1 MESRTDNP
9 QYNPQQP
16 NNLNIFFNLF
26 YYIFNIAL
34 HEYMKRLCGHEV
46 ISPGETFYYEQDYIM
61 VVSKKRNFEKALTK
75 REVCNLYKLF
85 VPHDITYET
94 IDKLRNYVKDNS
106 IQFRLTDAA
115 TETFKQLFSNSEK
128 LDDDESE
135 GGGNTTKMSN
145 TRKRKPHKRGR
156 TKRYRRYKNKS
167 LKNKSLKNKSLK
179 NKKK

>member
-1 MESRTDNP
+1 
-9 QYNPQQP
+9 
-16 NNLNIFFNLF
+16 
-26 YYIFNIAL
+26 
-34 HEYMKRLCGHEV
+34 MKRLCGHEV

-167 LKNKSLKNKSLK
+167 LKNKSLKNK
-179 NKKK
+179 KK